1 MYSFSE
7 LVENLPSVGQA
18 RVVSSGFGVWMVWSG
33 QLSKAL
39 TQTLEDHGG
48 VKMSAS
54 ASQAL
59 WFFSTREAFKAL
71 ARLQIWA
78 RINPLPLFFAVVP
91 ASILV
96 GWKNDVSLSVSAELL
111 KQEVHAPDS
120 FEVLVHPRC
129 HEALAGLAGLT
140 LKPVGA
146 VPGLA
151 AAEWKRLE
159 AESGFSYDSSLA
171 WYFVIKPL
179 GNPGE
184 RDYTLGWRGFFNN
197 AEAVLR
203 RMGLKYIYN
212 ESALILPLE
221 NLRLLRSWTKEM
233 LTLMRGVKADSEA
246 HYWPCV
252 MVAVGKEGLNFNED
266 LPRKLNIEWNRLS
279 PDYPHMSYRTAFLMG
294 EEFTVNAVSYFNE
307 RQGLDNWCYVS
318 LSQAGEDGTG
328 AGSLQVDLPRR
339 ILVGTEAECFYCG
352 LKNHRPSAC
361 PSRQIPLGRP
371 KVFEKLASINV
382 EDLSAIS
389 AEVDEALQKNPL
401 QAIPPLLE
409 ANSRAGLLVQG
420 MFENTLPFQL
430 RMLAMVW
437 RSRSKDWEDAFDSL
451 GPEEGEFIWN
461 ALESLRK
468 DDRASA
474 EQLAA
479 HAMARYPRSYQP
491 RALNAF
497 LLMEADDHQQAMFF
511 FQEAERLSYTPV
523 QRAVLCMFMG
533 RLWEYQYEFGKAVA
547 LYKQAEGH
555 ARGWSDALY
564 RQAVCLVKMGFT
576 EHAIGIIQQLVER
589 DPHMFNRIVI
599 DPELERGRFSILS
612 ALWDIWRETRD
623 EAGKARKIAEELAGK
638 LDLWFSPEH
647 EFLEVAAPRIDKLL
661 ALTRVENFVSYRRLI
676 AGTKIFN
683 QELQE
688 KVAQEIKLFEKRV
701 TQLIERLSFVQ
712 RDASWFPFPKLLR
725 DFNHDFNFC
734 ADKLNWMR
742 TQHMQIAENFRKAQG
757 YLADV
762 EERLTVLQGRLVTL
776 RIIRDSTFFVLLLG
790 RNFIWLELIGL
801 ALALVM
807 VPAIIYGAQHYFES
821 WALDL
826 LTRQKW
832 QLQKGLIVILSVV
845 AMIAAAIKTA
855 VSFERKKEELFS
867 AEYEKELR
875 EQAGRKKTRGRRKPA
890 SASGGVGKGKATA
903 AKGAAKAAPAR
914 SGGKSGRQAG
924 ASAGTARSKG
934 GR

>member
-7 LVENLPSVGQA
+7 LVENLPNVGQA
-18 RVVSSGFGVWMVWSG
+18 RTVAAGFGVWTVWTG
-33 QLSKAL
+33 QLSKAV
-39 TQTLEDHGG
+39 TQTMEDHGG
-48 VKMSAS
+48 VKMAS
-54 ASQAL
+54 SGTQAL

-71 ARLQIWA
+71 ARLQVWA
-78 RINPLPLFFAVVP
+78 RINPLPLYSVVLP
-91 ASILV
+91 TSILV
-96 GWKNDVSLSVSAELL
+96 GWKNDISLSVPAELV
-111 KQEVHAPDS
+111 KQEAHAPDA
-120 FEVLVHPRC
+120 FEVVVHPRC
-129 HEALAGLAGLT
+129 HEALAGLAGLS
-140 LKPVGA
+140 LKPLGT

-151 AAEWKRLE
+151 AGEWKHLE
-159 AESGFSYDSSLA
+159 AESGFSYESSLA

-179 GNPGE
+179 GNSGE
-184 RDYTLGWRGFFNN
+184 RDYVLGWRGFFNN
-197 AEAVLR
+197 TEAVLR
-203 RMGLKYIYN
+203 RLGLKYIYN

-233 LTLMRGVKADSEA
+233 LALVRGIKADPEA

-252 MVAVGKEGLNFNED
+252 MVAVGKEGLSFNED
-266 LPRKLNIEWNRLS
+266 LPRKLNIEWNRLT

-294 EEFTVNAVSYFNE
+294 DEFTVNAVSYYNE

-318 LSQAGEDGTG
+318 LSQAGEDDSG
-328 AGSLQVDLPRR
+328 AGALQVDLPRR

-361 PSRQIPLGRP
+361 PSRRIPLGRP
-371 KVFEKLASINV
+371 KVLEKLAMVGV
-382 EDLSAIS
+382 ENLNAIS

-409 ANSRAGLLVQG
+409 ADSRAGLMVQAI
-420 MFENTLPFQL
+420 FENTLPFQL

-437 RSRSKDWEDAFDSL
+437 RSRSKDWENAFEAL
-451 GPEEGEFIWN
+451 GPEEGEYIWS
-461 ALESLRK
+461 ALESLRTG
-468 DDRASA
+468 DHVAA
-474 EQLAA
+474 EQLVAS
-479 HAMARYPRSYQP
+479 AMARYPRSYQP
-491 RALNAF
+491 RALNAMVM
-497 LLMEADDHQQAMFF
+497 LEGGDYQQAMFF

-523 QRAVLCMFMG
+523 QRAALCMFMG
-533 RLWEYQYEFGKAVA
+533 RLWEYQYEFGKAIT

-555 ARGWSDALY
+555 ARGWSDTLY

-576 EHAIGIIQQLVER
+576 EHAISILQQLIER

-612 ALWDIWRETRD
+612 ALWDIWRETQI
-623 EAGKARKIAEELAGK
+623 EAGKAKNIAEELAGK
-638 LDLWFSPEH
+638 LELWFSPEH
-647 EFLEVAAPRIDKLL
+647 EFLEAAAPRVDKLL
-661 ALTRVENFVSYRRLI
+661 ALSRVENFVSFRRLI
-676 AGTKIFN
+676 AGTATFH

-688 KVAQEIKLFEKRV
+688 KVALEIKLFEKRV
-701 TQLIERLSFVQ
+701 SQLIERLSFIQ

-725 DFNHDFNFC
+725 DFNRDFNFC

-742 TQHMQIAENFRKAQG
+742 TQPMQIAENFRKAQG

-790 RNFIWLELIGL
+790 RNFIWLELVGL
-801 ALALVM
+801 ALALVL
-807 VPAIIYGAQHYFES
+807 VPAIIFGAQNYFDA

-832 QLQKGLIVILSVV
+832 QLQKGLIVILSIV
-845 AMIAAAIKTA
+845 AMVVAAIKTA

-867 AEYEKELR
+867 AQYEKELR
-875 EQAGRKKTRGRRKPA
+875 QQAERKKTRGKRGKT
-890 SASGGVGKGKATA
+890 SAPGGTGKGKVAAATKGT
-903 AKGAAKAAPAR
+903 AKGTSATGGAKAAR
-914 SGGKSGRQAG
+914 G
-924 ASAGTARSKG
+924 KG